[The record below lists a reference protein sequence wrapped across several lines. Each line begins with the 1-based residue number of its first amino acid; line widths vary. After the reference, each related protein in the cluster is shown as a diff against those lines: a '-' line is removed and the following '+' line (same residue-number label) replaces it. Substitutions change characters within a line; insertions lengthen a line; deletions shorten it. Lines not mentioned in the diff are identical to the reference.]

1 MYIDH
6 LLIYLLYFR
15 ICYILFSVSTLDV
28 PLSLSCVMFICLRD
42 IVHLQ
47 HWRKQDNVKT
57 EVSILTNSKHIH
69 IAKLPQ

>member
-1 MYIDH
+1 M
-6 LLIYLLYFR
+6 LYTF
-15 ICYILFSVSTLDV
+15 FSVSTLDV

-47 HWRKQDNVKT
+47 WRKQDNVKT

-69 IAKLPQ
+69 IAKLP